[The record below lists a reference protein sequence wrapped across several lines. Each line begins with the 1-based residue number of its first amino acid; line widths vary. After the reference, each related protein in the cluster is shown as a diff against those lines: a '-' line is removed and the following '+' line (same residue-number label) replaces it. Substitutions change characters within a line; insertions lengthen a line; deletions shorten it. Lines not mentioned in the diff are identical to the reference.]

1 MGHYMGSEKVLAHI
15 KAPELTIE

>member
-1 MGHYMGSEKVLAHI
+1 MGSEKVLAHI